1 MLDSS
6 VFLRVCVRV
15 WNREDSLRTA
25 KMSAMASPFRIPEFP
40 QASADV
46 VQDGSKS
53 AELPGVMSHSPVNE
67 RHTHTSRN
75 ASGNTR
81 VTADWP
87 ASALHSSEYGNLC
100 QHAEHRCP
108 VNVSD
113 SISQLENLNEYVEAS
128 QTVANRWFSA
138 LQWGKKNQNWCTNL
152 TNTRCFSHIA
162 NSLDELTLLACCWH
176 VYYLTISTTIYNN
189 I

>member
-53 AELPGVMSHSPVNE
+53 AEPPGCAYSILFNCDV
-67 RHTHTSRN
+67 TQSR
-75 ASGNTR
+75 
-81 VTADWP
+81 
-87 ASALHSSEYGNLC
+87 
-100 QHAEHRCP
+100 
-108 VNVSD
+108 
-113 SISQLENLNEYVEAS
+113 
-128 QTVANRWFSA
+128 
-138 LQWGKKNQNWCTNL
+138 
-152 TNTRCFSHIA
+152 
-162 NSLDELTLLACCWH
+162 
-176 VYYLTISTTIYNN
+176 
-189 I
+189 